1 MPGSTLLISEVLK
14 LVNDATSRQARIDLL
29 KMHNSKSLRSILK
42 GTFDPKIEFA
52 LPKTRPPFRADDA
65 PEGITPS
72 SLFRETR
79 KFNYL
84 TKNNTAVKQTK
95 KEEIFITMLDSV
107 HEGEA
112 EILLQM
118 IEKKS
123 KINGLTPRLV
133 LEAIPG
139 LFEMPPEKPKKPKT
153 RKAKIVTE
161 DQEENNEEGE

>member
-1 MPGSTLLISEVLK
+1 MGPTLSIAEILK
-14 LVNDATSRQARIDLL
+14 LVNDATSRQARVDLL
-29 KMHNSKSLRSILK
+29 KFYNCIPLRSILK

-72 SLFRETR
+72 TLYRETR
-79 KFNYL
+79 KFQYL
-84 TKNNTAVKQTK
+84 TVNSNLNQMKR
-95 KEEIFITMLDSV
+95 EHIFITILVSV
-107 HEGEA
+107 HATEA
-112 EILLQM
+112 ELVLQM

-123 KINGLTPRLV
+123 QINGLTPRLV
-133 LEAIPG
+133 LAAIPE

-153 RKAKIVTE
+153 RKAKIATE

>member
-1 MPGSTLLISEVLK
+1 MGPTLSIAEILK
-14 LVNDATSRQARIDLL
+14 LVNDATSRQARVDLL
-29 KMHNSKSLRSILK
+29 KFYNCKPLRSILK

-72 SLFRETR
+72 TLYRETR
-79 KFNYL
+79 KFQYL
-84 TKNNTAVKQTK
+84 TVNSNVTQMKREQ
-95 KEEIFITMLDSV
+95 IFINILESV
-107 HEGEA
+107 HATEA
-112 EILLQM
+112 ELVLQM

-123 KINGLTPRLV
+123 QINGLTPRLV

-139 LFEMPPEKPKKPKT
+139 LFEMPPEKPKKAKT
-153 RKAKIVTE
+153 RKAKIATE

>member
-1 MPGSTLLISEVLK
+1 MGPTLSIAEILK
-14 LVNDATSRQARIDLL
+14 LVNDATSRQARVDLL
-29 KMHNSKSLRSILK
+29 KFYNCKPLRSILK

-72 SLFRETR
+72 TLYRETR
-79 KFNYL
+79 KFQYL
-84 TKNNTAVKQTK
+84 TVNSNVNQMKREQ
-95 KEEIFITMLDSV
+95 IFITILESV
-107 HEGEA
+107 HATEA
-112 EILLQM
+112 ELVLQM

-123 KINGLTPRLV
+123 QINGLTPRLV
-133 LEAIPG
+133 LEAIPE

-153 RKAKIVTE
+153 LKAKIATE

>member
-1 MPGSTLLISEVLK
+1 MGPTLSIAEILK
-14 LVNDATSRQARIDLL
+14 LVNDATSRQARVDLL
-29 KMHNSKSLRSILK
+29 KFYNCKPLRSILK

-72 SLFRETR
+72 TLYRETR
-79 KFNYL
+79 KFQYL
-84 TKNNTAVKQTK
+84 TVNSNVNQMKREQ
-95 KEEIFITMLDSV
+95 IFINILESV
-107 HEGEA
+107 HATEA
-112 EILLQM
+112 ELVLQM

-123 KINGLTPRLV
+123 QINGLTPRLV

-139 LFEMPPEKPKKPKT
+139 LFEMPPEKPKKAKT
-153 RKAKIVTE
+153 RKAKIATE

>member
-1 MPGSTLLISEVLK
+1 MGPTLSIAEILK
-14 LVNDATSRQARIDLL
+14 LVNDATSRQARVDLL
-29 KMHNSKSLRSILK
+29 KFYNCKPLRSILK

-72 SLFRETR
+72 TLYRETR
-79 KFNYL
+79 KFQYL
-84 TKNNTAVKQTK
+84 TVNSNVNQMKREQ
-95 KEEIFITMLDSV
+95 IFINILESV
-107 HEGEA
+107 HATEA
-112 EILLQM
+112 ELVLQM

-123 KINGLTPRLV
+123 QINGLTPRLV
-133 LEAIPG
+133 LEAIPE

-153 RKAKIVTE
+153 RKAKIATK